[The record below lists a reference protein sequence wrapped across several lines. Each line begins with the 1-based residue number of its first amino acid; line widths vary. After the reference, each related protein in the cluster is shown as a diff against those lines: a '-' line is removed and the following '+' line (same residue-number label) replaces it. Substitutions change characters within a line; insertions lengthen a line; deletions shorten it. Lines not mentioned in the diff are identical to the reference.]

1 VAICKDP
8 DVQYLTWQ
16 AYMSKALVIAKP
28 GAHMR
33 IFMKCMGH
41 LTGLA
46 AS

>member
-1 VAICKDP
+1 
-8 DVQYLTWQ
+8 VQYLTWQ

-46 AS
+46 PS